1 MSRCIARS
9 RRSASPIGANDV
21 KTDELI
27 NMLSEDSAVRFRLDH
42 ALTLAIVVAILLA
55 GAMFFTLMGLRPDI
69 EAALTSLR
77 FVFKLAV
84 ATVLFLLAANLMV
97 RIGRPGAR
105 VLPWKLALLLVPV
118 LVAVSVLAELVVLP
132 VGDWKAQMIG
142 HNAHECLSLIPLL
155 AIGPLAS
162 FILALRQS
170 APENPGRAGAVAG
183 LAAGGIAAA
192 FYASN
197 CTDDSPLFVALWYTL
212 AIGIVSCAG
221 YLAGRRWLVW

>member
-1 MSRCIARS
+1 M
-9 RRSASPIGANDV
+9 

-27 NMLSEDSAVRFRLDH
+27 NMLSEDSTVRFRLGH
-42 ALTLAIVVAILLA
+42 ALTLAFVAGILLA
-55 GAMFFTLMGLRPDI
+55 GTLFFTLMGFRPDI
-69 EAALTSLR
+69 ETALTSSR
-77 FVFKLAV
+77 FVFKLV
-84 ATVLFLLAANLMV
+84 VTTVLFLVAANLMV

-105 VLPWKLALLLVPV
+105 VLPWALALLLVPV
-118 LVAVSVLAELVVLP
+118 LMAVSVLAELVVLP
-132 VGDWKAQMIG
+132 AGDWAAQMIG

-155 AIGPLAS
+155 STGPLAA

-170 APENPGRAGAVAG
+170 APEDPGRAGAVAG

-212 AIGIVSCAG
+212 AIGIVTGAG
-221 YLAGRRWLVW
+221 YLAGRRWLAW